1 MTGINYLFHQF
12 KMLFPLYNLGV
23 YLICWNLLQ
32 SYIMLLFISIPQHL
46 LVFISTPRFRMN
58 YCNFAK
64 VILARATKDKDE
76 IDNFNSL
83 SDNGRINA
91 QCNTSI
97 TLPLNIRYHNYITFK

>member
-1 MTGINYLFHQF
+1 
-12 KMLFPLYNLGV
+12 
-23 YLICWNLLQ
+23 
-32 SYIMLLFISIPQHL
+32 
-46 LVFISTPRFRMN
+46 MN